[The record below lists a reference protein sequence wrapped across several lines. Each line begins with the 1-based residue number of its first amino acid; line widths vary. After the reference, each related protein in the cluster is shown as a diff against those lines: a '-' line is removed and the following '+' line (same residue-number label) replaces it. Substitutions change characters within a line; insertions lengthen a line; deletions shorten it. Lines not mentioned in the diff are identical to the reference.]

1 MTKTS
6 IEGLID
12 IDAKTCWD
20 IIFLSDNGAEFKGA
34 LAQTLAEQ
42 DLTHDWTY
50 AARICP
56 LLT

>member
-50 AARICP
+50 AARICH
-56 LLT
+56 